1 MSFGCIEHNFILKSL
16 LFYYFH
22 KTFNV
27 KLDRYCM
34 KIIKTSCTFKRSK
47 NIFPIIP
54 TEEY

>member
-27 KLDRYCM
+27 KLDRYCI
-34 KIIKTSCTFKRSK
+34 KIIKNSCTFKRSK